1 MITSIT
7 TGNYVILNEGN
18 TINDA
23 TNSATVVI
31 QQ

>member
-7 TGNYVILNEGN
+7 TGNYVTLNEDN

-23 TNSATVVI
+23 TNNAIVVI